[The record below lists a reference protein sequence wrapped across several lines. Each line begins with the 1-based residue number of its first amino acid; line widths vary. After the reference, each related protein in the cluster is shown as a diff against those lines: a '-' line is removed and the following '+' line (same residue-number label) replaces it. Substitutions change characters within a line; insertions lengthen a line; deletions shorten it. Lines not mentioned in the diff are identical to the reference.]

1 MRHALAGNQKL
12 TVRQLERKLADT
24 PLAIRKVTGKGYL
37 LINVHEVQS
46 KQVVYAAKTLN
57 EINSRIRLLLGR

>member
-12 TVRQLERKLADT
+12 TVRQLERKLEGT

-37 LINVHEVQS
+37 LINVYEVPD
-46 KQVVYAAKTLN
+46 KQVVFAAKTLN
-57 EINSRIRLLLGR
+57 DINSRIRLLLGR